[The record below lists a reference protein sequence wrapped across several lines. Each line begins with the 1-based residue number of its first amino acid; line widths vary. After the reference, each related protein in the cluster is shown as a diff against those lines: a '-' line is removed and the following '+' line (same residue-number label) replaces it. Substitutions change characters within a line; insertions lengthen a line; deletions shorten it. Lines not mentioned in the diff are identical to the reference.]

1 MAAKAAFGKD
11 RELYCWCELHGG
23 PADGFMFG
31 ESLHLRRLQECT
43 RSVGLFESI
52 ISEVDPNYKLSF
64 PHLYVLVRDDG
75 GRVRQNAHGLLIYEY
90 AGDDRVLGGDGED
103 F

>member
-1 MAAKAAFGKD
+1 
-11 RELYCWCELHGG
+11 
-23 PADGFMFG
+23 
-31 ESLHLRRLQECT
+31 
-43 RSVGLFESI
+43 
-52 ISEVDPNYKLSF
+52 VDPNYKLSF